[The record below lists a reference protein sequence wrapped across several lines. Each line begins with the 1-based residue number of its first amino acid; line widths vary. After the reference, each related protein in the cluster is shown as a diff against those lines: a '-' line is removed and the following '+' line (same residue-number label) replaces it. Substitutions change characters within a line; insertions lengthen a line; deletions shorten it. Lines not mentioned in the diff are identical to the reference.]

1 MSGQQTKT
9 EILDGSSSIST
20 KVWQKAERLVSQI
33 PPFFPLPG
41 FSTTS
46 TVGCWEAQA
55 SRFPAVQQ
63 PIWKGAKSLALRL
76 PNFQAT
82 WQPAWRADRKPG
94 SFWFQNTQIL
104 SSSGHLGV
112 PKAPELQGNHSPN
125 QPALDQDVTQAAPW
139 TETPSVPLS
148 WRILKR
154 LGLVLCWEKLCWFLF
169 FFFFFFKWWN
179 HSYKQHFL
187 FFFSTVKILRSSSS
201 VTSEAD
207 LLYQLKKIHSIMQ
220 CFALKDQRWP
230 HAQSRDWPS
239 PSEPTCGV
247 LQQSKEGLPGTT

>member
-1 MSGQQTKT
+1 MSGQQIKT

-82 WQPAWRADRKPG
+82 WQLAWRADRKPERPWELLIT
-94 SFWFQNTQIL
+94 STQIL
-104 SSSGHLGV
+104 SSSGHLSV
-112 PKAPELQGNHSPN
+112 SKVPELQGNHSPN

-169 FFFFFFKWWN
+169 SLLLLFKWWN
-179 HSYKQHFL
+179 NS
-187 FFFSTVKILRSSSS
+187 
-201 VTSEAD
+201 
-207 LLYQLKKIHSIMQ
+207 
-220 CFALKDQRWP
+220 
-230 HAQSRDWPS
+230 
-239 PSEPTCGV
+239 
-247 LQQSKEGLPGTT
+247 